1 MRLKVDK
8 ESDALYL
15 RLDEAAVVESEEVQ
29 PRVVLDYDA
38 ADNVVGVEILN
49 LSKRVAPERL
59 RVLRLEDGYGA
70 TLYCGSAGRP
80 ARCGRRHESR
90 HETSAG
96 ERHAVHVSTLTRLRW
111 RDVMGSLSKNQ
122 PISCQSDASRFS
134 GSIRE

>member
-29 PRVVLDYDA
+29 PGVVLDYDA

-59 RVLRLEDGYGA
+59 RVLQLE
-70 TLYCGSAGRP
+70 T
-80 ARCGRRHESR
+80 
-90 HETSAG
+90 
-96 ERHAVHVSTLTRLRW
+96 V
-111 RDVMGSLSKNQ
+111 
-122 PISCQSDASRFS
+122 
-134 GSIRE
+134 